1 MGRKKRTRGWVLRRA
16 LRHEML
22 ESRSLLAGMTG
33 DSPWQNPFDDMD
45 VNCDGNVTAADA
57 MVTINALNS
66 GDGGNLSQHMAPP
79 GLLGR
84 VVGAATG
91 FVDST
96 GDGQL
101 TAKDAL
107 NVINALNA
115 GLHVGSPNNLPPT
128 DQQPDAPGPDAQVID
143 LSNGFGKVRAAINTD
158 GDVDVF
164 QVTPTKAQLNVA
176 LFSGGQAMT
185 VSVVDGAGTELGA
198 ASADAG
204 VHRPARVN
212 VDVQAGTTYFLVV
225 KGAAGVT
232 GTYSLSVLNFTGD
245 DFTPQTD
252 SPLGTDIHGDTPAT
266 ATTLTLDH
274 GHATVISNI
283 DAAGDVDMF
292 QIAAIDGKLAVTAG
306 AKFPLSVQISDSTGK
321 VLGSITSSDGSV
333 LAINVTAGN
342 YFVTIAAANG
352 TDTGAYHV
360 NVTNTSLPVGSGD
373 DHDDDNEP
381 SDHPGLPTPQ
391 DLFIKIDTSGNSAI
405 SLDEFKAGVPFGGT
419 RFADRVFANLDT
431 NGDGSLSLDEF
442 IAGLAKLHLRGP
454 EHHGDDDSGAAG
466 PLVTHD

>member
-1 MGRKKRTRGWVLRRA
+1 
-16 LRHEML
+16 
-22 ESRSLLAGMTG
+22 LAGLTG
-33 DSPWQNPFDDMD
+33 DSPWQNPLDAMD
-45 VNCDGNVTAADA
+45 VNCDGNLTAADA
-57 MVTINALNS
+57 LVTINALNS
-66 GDGGNLSQHMAPP
+66 GDAGDLRHHVAPP

-84 VVGAATG
+84 VVDAATG
-91 FVDST
+91 FVDAS

-101 TAKDAL
+101 TPGDAL
-107 NVINALNA
+107 KVINALNS
-115 GLHVGSPNNLPPT
+115 GIHVGSPNDLPAE
-128 DQQPDAPGPDAQVID
+128 DQQPGAPGADAQVID
-143 LSNGFGKVRAAINTD
+143 LTNGFGKVRAAINTD

-176 LFSGGQAMT
+176 LFSGGAAMSVT
-185 VSVVDGAGTELGA
+185 VVDDAGTELGTA
-198 ASADAG
+198 TADAG
-204 VHRPARVN
+204 AHRPARVN
-212 VDVQAGTTYFLVV
+212 VDVQSGTTYFLVV

-232 GTYSLSVLNFTGD
+232 GPYSLAVLNFTGD

-274 GHATVISNI
+274 GHASVLSNI

-292 QIAAIDGKLAVTAG
+292 QVAAIDGKLAVTAG
-306 AKFPLSVQISDSTGK
+306 AEFPLSVQISDSTGK
-321 VLGSITSSDGSV
+321 VLGSITSSDHSA
-333 LAINVTAGN
+333 LAINVAAGN

-360 NVTNTSLPVGSGD
+360 NVVNASLPLPGHDGDGDHEGSG
-373 DHDDDNEP
+373 H
-381 SDHPGLPTPQ
+381 HGLPTPE
-391 DLFIKIDTSGNSAI
+391 DLFMKIDTSGDSAI
-405 SLDEFKAGVPFGGT
+405 ALDEFKAGVPLGHT
-419 RFADRVFANLDT
+419 RIADRVFANLDT

-454 EHHGDDDSGAAG
+454 EHHGGDDGAAG